1 MAVSPYVLTHAFL
14 LTDLPSL
21 LSIVSLYPLLL
32 IQAVYCVCSAEQPAL
47 KAVCV
52 CVFVPASLSD
62 HVNPLRGP
70 GHLLPAL
77 PPFPLPLLHNY
88 ASFSG
93 CRYALPPVSQMAFT
107 YPLANHT
114 TPYGIRQRSGTNG
127 WELTTFSLP
136 VPMVLCIKS
145 MAKMLHKWIGHV
157 SVVLL
162 NGFSVASL

>member
-1 MAVSPYVLTHAFL
+1 MAASPYVLTHAFL
-14 LTDLPSL
+14 PSDLPSL
-21 LSIVSLYPLLL
+21 LSIVSLSPLLL

-62 HVNPLRGP
+62 HVNPQRGP

-77 PPFPLPLLHNY
+77 PPLPLLHNY

-93 CRYALPPVSQMAFT
+93 CRYAPPPVSQMALT

-114 TPYGIRQRSGTNG
+114 TRYGIRQRSGTNG
-127 WELTTFSLP
+127 WELSTARSLFP
-136 VPMVLCIKS
+136 WC
-145 MAKMLHKWIGHV
+145 
-157 SVVLL
+157 
-162 NGFSVASL
+162 FASNQWLKCCTSREAMFL